1 MRRFTKLTLLLAML
15 LLASSDL
22 YAAPAIDSGD
32 GTDSTVAGIGNA
44 ASGKYSGAFGYKNK
58 ASGSWSSAFGYYNTA
73 SGLSSSAFGNNN
85 EASGAN
91 SSAFGM
97 NNTASSDNGFS
108 SAFGFGNTAEGNYS
122 SAFGYENKASGANSS
137 AFGMSS
143 YAIGDNS
150 TAIGYKAVANDE
162 NTVSFGHGI
171 GDNKVIGGSY
181 TDELNSRLVHVAEG
195 IDDTDAV
202 NYGQFKLAY
211 TNASFD
217 SQKSQLTLKTAG
229 GDTKVID
236 IPTGGG
242 SSLTEAQLAAANS
255 GITSAKVTAY
265 DTYITSTGITGGNKR
280 ITNVAAATEDTDA
293 VNYGQMKQYVADNAG
308 GSGSDPELKKTIEQ
322 HTKDIKQLLANLG
335 TSAEKENKPS
345 EGSIAIG
352 DSNEAGTE
360 ENTSMAIGSGNKVT
374 GKDSIAIGYSSS
386 GVGNTVSGN
395 NSIAVGFG
403 HQITGNNSGAFGDPT
418 IIDSANSYAVG
429 NNNHITG
436 DSSFA
441 LGNNVNISAQNGV
454 ALGNNTEVSAK
465 NAVAIGEGSKATE
478 ENTVSVGS
486 DETKRRITNVDK
498 AKDGTDAVNYD
509 QMKDYISE
517 NVGDVGE
524 IIKLRQDV
532 AKMDSRVSKV
542 GASAAALAA
551 LKPMEFDPEN
561 KWSAG
566 VGFGNLN
573 GKSAAAIGI
582 FYRPSRDVYYSLG
595 GNVGG
600 EENIVNAGVSFSF
613 GHRSA
618 RPAVNQYA
626 SADNNE
632 IEAYR
637 QENAELKNKVNT
649 LENKNNE
656 LETRMKRLERLIIKM
671 SKEDK

>member
-22 YAAPAIDSGD
+22 YADPAFKGGD
-32 GTDSTVAGIGNA
+32 GSNSVVAG
-44 ASGKYSGAFGYKNK
+44 YV
-58 ASGSWSSAFGYYNTA
+58 NTA
-73 SGLSSSAFGNNN
+73 EGNN
-85 EASGAN
+85 
-91 SSAFGM
+91 
-97 NNTASSDNGFS
+97 S
-108 SAFGFGNTAEGNYS
+108 SAFGFGNTASGNYS
-122 SAFGYENKASGANSS
+122 SAFGYGNTAVGNNSS

-150 TAIGYKAVANDE
+150 TAIGYQAVANSANESDV
-162 NTVSFGHGI
+162 NIVSFGHGI
-171 GDNKVIGGSY
+171 GDNKANGDSY
-181 TDELNSRLVHVAEG
+181 TDELNSRLVHVASG
-195 IDDTDAV
+195 TANTDAV
-202 NYGQFKLAY
+202 NYGQMKQY
-211 TNASFD
+211 VEDNA
-217 SQKSQLTLKTAG
+217 
-229 GDTKVID
+229 
-236 IPTGGG
+236 G

-255 GITSAKVTAY
+255 GITSAKVTTY
-265 DTYITSTGITGGNKR
+265 DTYITSDGLAAGGKK
-280 ITNVAAATEDTDA
+280 ITNVLAGTADTDA
-293 VNYGQMKQYVADNAG
+293 VNYGQFKLAYTSASFDSQKSQLTLTTVSGESNVIDIPS
-308 GSGSDPELKKTIEQ
+308 GSGSGTDPELKKTVED
-322 HTKDIKQLLANLG
+322 HTNAIKKLLANLG

-374 GKDSIAIGYSSS
+374 GKDSIAIGYSTS

-403 HQITGNNSGAFGDPT
+403 HQVRGNNSGTFGDPNT
-418 IIDSANSYAVG
+418 ITGAESYAFG
-429 NNNHITG
+429 NNNTINS
-436 DSSFA
+436 DNSFIM
-441 LGNNVNISAQNGV
+441 GNNSVVGQNGGLAFGSNSKVTAENGV

-498 AKDGTDAVNYD
+498 AQNGTDAVNYD
-509 QMKDYISE
+509 QLKDYVAA
-517 NVGDVGE
+517 NAGGGDPQE
-524 IIKLRQDV
+524 ILRLRSDMGKL
-532 AKMDSRVSKV
+532 DSRISKV

-626 SADNNE
+626 SADNAE
-632 IEAYR
+632 VEAYR